1 MNRYRT
7 QWGIALL
14 AILFFVPFLGG
25 VHLFDW
31 DEINF
36 AEIAREMVVSGDYL
50 RPQMDFTFF
59 TEKPPMFMWFQAL
72 SMNIFGI
79 GEFAS
84 RLPNAIAGIIT
95 LLLLYRFG
103 KKIYNHRFGLIW
115 VAAYFGSIL
124 PHLYFRSGIID
135 PWFNLFIFLGIYHLI
150 LFHWK
155 KEDQKGMDLKR
166 SKWFYLIIAAGFTG
180 LAILVKGPVALL
192 ITLITLGTY
201 WLYAKLRFYI
211 NVLEL
216 GVYLLFVLITS
227 GLWFAIVT
235 LLYGSQFIIEFTIRQ
250 WELFANQDAGHGG
263 FIGYH
268 FVVLLIGCFP
278 ASIFML
284 RSMGKL
290 SLDTSAQKD
299 MRRWM
304 LMLFWVVLILFTIVN
319 TKIVHYSSLAYFP
332 LTYLA
337 AVVIDQLMEK
347 KIRLRS
353 WLSIG
358 ILGIA
363 IPFGIAIT
371 VLPWIMMN
379 PELIKPLFSADP
391 FAMAN
396 LDANVNWT
404 GWESIAGLILIGIG
418 LGGVFYIRREEWKKM
433 LIVLFG
439 GGGVFVFI
447 TLIFFIAR
455 IEKIS
460 QNAAIEFYESKKE
473 CNCYVQPL
481 AYKSYGH
488 FFYSEIPMEQNPLH
502 RDVQWLKSG
511 AIDKDVYFITKITN
525 SDNLEQ
531 LEDVEKLYE
540 KNGFVFWERRKMTED
555 RRPKTEF
562 QINSDW

>member
-1 MNRYRT
+1 MGRYRT
-7 QWGIALL
+7 QIGIVVL
-14 AILFFVPFLGG
+14 AGLFFIPFLGG

-36 AEIAREMVVSGDYL
+36 AEIAREMVISGDYL

-84 RLPNAIAGIIT
+84 RFPNALAGVIT
-95 LLLLYRFG
+95 LLLLYSFG
-103 KKIYNHRFGLIW
+103 KRINGHRFGLIW

-135 PWFNLFIFLGIYHLI
+135 PYFNLFIFLGIYHLI

-155 KEDQKGMDLKR
+155 KDAEKGIDLHR
-166 SKWFYLIIAAGFTG
+166 SKWFYLIIAAVFTG
-180 LAILVKGPVALL
+180 MAILVKGPVALL
-192 ITLITLGTY
+192 ITLITLATY

-211 NVLEL
+211 NAYEL
-216 GVYLLFVLITS
+216 SIYLLFVLITS
-227 GLWFAIVT
+227 GIWFALVT
-235 LLYGSQFIIEFTIRQ
+235 LLYGSKFIIEFTIRQ

-284 RSMGKL
+284 RSMGKMNF
-290 SLDTSAQKD
+290 DKPIQKD

-337 AVVIDQLMEK
+337 AAVIEQLIEK
-347 KIRLRS
+347 KIINRVWMR
-353 WLSIG
+353 IG
-358 ILGIA
+358 LLAIA
-363 IPFGIAIT
+363 IPFGIAIMA
-371 VLPWIMMN
+371 LPWLMMDTTMV
-379 PELIKPLFSADP
+379 KGLFSADP
-391 FAMAN
+391 FAVAN
-396 LDANVNWT
+396 LDAAVQWT
-404 GWESIAGLILIGIG
+404 GWESLSGAIFIGITV
-418 LGGVFYIRREEWKKM
+418 LGVYFIWKEEWKKA
-433 LIVLFG
+433 IISLFG
-439 GGGVFVFI
+439 GGAVFVFI
-447 TLIFFIAR
+447 TLIFFIGRVEA
-455 IEKIS
+455 IS
-460 QNAAIEFYESKKE
+460 QAAAIEFYESKKG
-473 CNCYVQPL
+473 CDCYVQPV

-488 FFYSEIPMEQNPLH
+488 FFYSEIPMESNPFH
-502 RDVQWLKSG
+502 RDIQWLKYG
-511 AIDKDVYFITKITN
+511 DIDKDVYFVTKITN
-525 SDNLEQ
+525 SEDLGQ
-531 LEDVEKLYE
+531 LTDVKKLYE
-540 KNGFVFWERRKMTED
+540 KNGFVFWERKIRTED
-555 RRPKTEF
+555 RGPKTEEK
-562 QINSDW
+562 NSN

>member
-1 MNRYRT
+1 MLQNHRT
-7 QWGIALL
+7 SLFITLIAL
-14 AILFFVPFLGG
+14 LFFVPFLGG

-36 AEIAREMVVSGDYL
+36 AEIAREMVISDDYL
-50 RPQMDFTFF
+50 RPQMDFEYF

-72 SMNIFGI
+72 SMHLFGV

-84 RLPNAIAGIIT
+84 RFPNAIAGVVT
-95 LLLLYRFG
+95 LLLLFHFG
-103 KKIYNHRFGLIW
+103 KRIYNRRFALIW

-155 KEDQKGMDLKR
+155 KDHEKGITLAR
-166 SKWFYLIIAAGFTG
+166 SKWFYLILAAVFTG
-180 LAILVKGPVALL
+180 CGILVKGPVALL
-192 ITLITLGTY
+192 VTLITLGTY

-211 NVLEL
+211 NVKEIS
-216 GVYLLFVLITS
+216 VYLLFVLITS
-227 GLWFAIVT
+227 AVWFAIIT
-235 LLYGSQFIIEFTIRQ
+235 LMYGDKFIVEFTIRQ

-268 FVVLLIGCFP
+268 FVVLLFGCFP

-290 SLDTSAQKD
+290 SFDTAAQRD

-332 LTYLA
+332 LTYLS
-337 AVVIDQLMEK
+337 AVVILQLWEEK
-347 KIRLRS
+347 IINRVWIRIAI
-353 WLSIG
+353 LS
-358 ILGIA
+358 IA
-363 IPFGIAIT
+363 IPVGIVISS
-371 VLPWIMMN
+371 LPWLMMN
-379 PELIKPLFSADP
+379 PDLIQPLFSADP

-396 LDANVNWT
+396 LDAEIHWS
-404 GWESIAGLILIGIG
+404 GWESIAGLWLISISVVAVILI
-418 LGGVFYIRREEWKKM
+418 RKERWKNA

-439 GGGVFVFI
+439 GGGIFVFI
-447 TLIFFIAR
+447 TLIFFIGN
-455 IEKIS
+455 IEGIS
-460 QNAAIEFYESKKE
+460 QRAAIEFYKSKKD
-473 CNCYVQPL
+473 CDCYVQPI

-488 FFYSEIPMEQNPLH
+488 YFYSEVPMDLNPKH
-502 RDVQWLKSG
+502 RDVTWLKYE

-525 SDNLEQ
+525 T
-531 LEDVEKLYE
+531 EDLADLADVKKLYE
-540 KNGFVFWERRKMTED
+540 KNGFIFWERKAKE
-555 RRPKTEF
+555 
-562 QINSDW
+562 